1 MKESICIIPIT
12 NFVIDTVFKLND
24 VYFSPP
30 YTQEDTD
37 LSFTDTI
44 NKEEFNTI
52 QRLVKSFI
60 KTKKPVLINSTLAIT
75 KVDNL
80 EFQNIE
86 EAFTLVDK
94 VCEKIDRSMD
104 YFRLT
109 YCQIGNFETLPG
121 IPGFIPEG
129 FKTIYK
135 WDSNTD
141 SFETIP
147 GEVSIMFQKGIGLM
161 PDNEPI
167 LTDYNKINYKCLF
180 SKRDDEV
187 FLNCRSA
194 LTRVNEAMY
203 MHNLNSAFIYLMT
216 TIEMLADKDKQ
227 LNFANVKPR
236 ILPFITKSKKSYHEQ
251 SAYMRILSESKR
263 TEIVHNGKNIYD
275 LYDSKAQVV
284 KELFRITGIIVSY
297 VEKVWALDVHTFAEL
312 EKKRSE
318 LIKQLGV

>member
-1 MKESICIIPIT
+1 MKESIFIIPIT
-12 NFVIDTVFKLND
+12 NFVIEKVFKLND

-30 YTQEDTD
+30 YAIEETD

-44 NKEEFNTI
+44 NKEEFHRI
-52 QRLVKSFI
+52 QKLVKSFI
-60 KTKKPVLINSTLAIT
+60 ESKRTVLNNSTLAIT

-86 EAFTLVDK
+86 EAFTLIDK

-121 IPGFIPEG
+121 IPGYLPDG
-129 FKTIYK
+129 FKTIYR
-135 WDSNTD
+135 WNSNTD

-161 PDNEPI
+161 PNNEPI
-167 LTDYNKINYKCLF
+167 LADYNKVIYKCLF
-180 SKRDDEV
+180 SKREDEV

-203 MHNLNSAFIYLMT
+203 MHNLNAAFIYLMT
-216 TIEMLADKDKQ
+216 TIEMLADKDKY
-227 LNFANVKPR
+227 LNFAKVKPR
-236 ILPFITKSKKSYHEQ
+236 ILPFLTKSKKRYHEL
-251 SAYMRILSESKR
+251 SDYMRILSESKR

-275 LYDSKAQVV
+275 LYNSKAQVV
-284 KELFRITGIIVSY
+284 KELFKITSIIVSY
-297 VEKVWALDVHTFAEL
+297 VKKVWALDVYSFAEL
-312 EKKRSE
+312 EEKRSE
-318 LIKQLGV
+318 LIKELGV